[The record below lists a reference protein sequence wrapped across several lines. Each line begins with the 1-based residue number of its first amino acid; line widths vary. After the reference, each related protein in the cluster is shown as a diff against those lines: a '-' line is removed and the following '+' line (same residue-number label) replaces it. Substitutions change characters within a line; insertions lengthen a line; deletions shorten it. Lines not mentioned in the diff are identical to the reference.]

1 MQTVYDREVTL
12 HSRNVQ
18 GRNALTE
25 RAGRAAV
32 FYKPAHA
39 RKTQPGAWRRLAAV
53 ALCCGALLCAF
64 RLYGRARSRFGVQLP
79 VRTVLQNPE
88 LPNGCEAA
96 SLAALLKYKGVPAD
110 KLDLAYGYIPRGDIE
125 ETTDGRTGPD
135 PELAYA
141 GDPAAGL
148 GFYCFAQPVAQG
160 ANAYLAAQGS
170 ALRAADITGVTG
182 QGLLQYL
189 RGGDPVIVWIT
200 KDLSAPRTGG
210 CTGCWRIRARPTCL
224 MSICTASCLRG
235 GTGIPAPSQTRCRA
249 GAEWTRLRFCNASGK
264 WAAAPSW
271 CIDQSGETRSAKE
284 PLRKKAPLWDDGFGT
299 GARKTLGGPLWAGK
313 RFLHQ
318 NTCAFLCVHDRM
330 NRLQI
335 FGKRRRHLFMTR
347 NSIRRTQCW
356 HNTRFPRRPPPAAS
370 F

>member
-141 GDPAAGL
+141 GDPAAAWA
-148 GFYCFAQPVAQG
+148 FTA
-160 ANAYLAAQGS
+160 S
-170 ALRAADITGVTG
+170 HSRWH
-182 QGLLQYL
+182 
-189 RGGDPVIVWIT
+189 RG
-200 KDLSAPRTGG
+200 RTPI
-210 CTGCWRIRARPTCL
+210 WRRRAR
-224 MSICTASCLRG
+224 
-235 GTGIPAPSQTRCRA
+235 
-249 GAEWTRLRFCNASGK
+249 
-264 WAAAPSW
+264 
-271 CIDQSGETRSAKE
+271 
-284 PLRKKAPLWDDGFGT
+284 
-299 GARKTLGGPLWAGK
+299 
-313 RFLHQ
+313 
-318 NTCAFLCVHDRM
+318 LCV
-330 NRLQI
+330 
-335 FGKRRRHLFMTR
+335 RR
-347 NSIRRTQCW
+347 I
-356 HNTRFPRRPPPAAS
+356 
-370 F
+370 

>member
-12 HSRNVQ
+12 HSRNAQ

-32 FYKPAHA
+32 FYKPAYA

-210 CTGCWRIRARPTCL
+210 CTWLLADTGETCTPYVNL
-224 MSICTASCLRG
+224 
-235 GTGIPAPSQTRCRA
+235 
-249 GAEWTRLRFCNASGK
+249 RLRRACGVGRGYLHHRRP
-264 WAAAPSW
+264 AAGQA
-271 CIDQSGETRSAKE
+271 QSGCGCVSAMLQANGQ
-284 PLRKKAPLWDDGFGT
+284 PRRR
-299 GARKTLGGPLWAGK
+299 GALTKAGK
-313 RFLHQ
+313 RG
-318 NTCAFLCVHDRM
+318 ARRSLCGRK
-330 NRLQI
+330 RLC
-335 FGKRRRHLFMTR
+335 GMTALAPAHAKRLAALCGPASDFFAPKHL
-347 NSIRRTQCW
+347 
-356 HNTRFPRRPPPAAS
+356 RFFVCS
-370 F
+370 

>member
-12 HSRNVQ
+12 HSRNAQ

-170 ALRAADITGVTG
+170 ALRAVDITGVTG

-210 CTGCWRIRARPTCL
+210 YTWLLADTGETYVPYVNLHCVVL
-224 MSICTASCLRG
+224 
-235 GTGIPAPSQTRCRA
+235 A
-249 GAEWTRLRFCNASGK
+249 GWDGADPLQGRRRVD
-264 WAAAPSW
+264 AAA
-271 CIDQSGETRSAKE
+271 
-284 PLRKKAPLWDDGFGT
+284 
-299 GARKTLGGPLWAGK
+299 
-313 RFLHQ
+313 FLQ
-318 NTCAFLCVHDRM
+318 CFRQMGSRAVVVH
-330 NRLQI
+330 
-335 FGKRRRHLFMTR
+335 
-347 NSIRRTQCW
+347 
-356 HNTRFPRRPPPAAS
+356 
-370 F
+370 

>member
-189 RGGDPVIVWIT
+189 RGGDPVIVWIKRPFRT
-200 KDLSAPRTGG
+200 AHGRLHLAAGGYGRDLRALCQSALR
-210 CTGCWRIRARPTCL
+210 RACGVGRGYLHHRRP
-224 MSICTASCLRG
+224 A
-235 GTGIPAPSQTRCRA
+235 A
-249 GAEWTRLRFCNASGK
+249 GQA
-264 WAAAPSW
+264 
-271 CIDQSGETRSAKE
+271 QSGRGCVSAMLQANGQ
-284 PLRKKAPLWDDGFGT
+284 PRRR
-299 GARKTLGGPLWAGK
+299 GALTKAGK
-313 RFLHQ
+313 RG
-318 NTCAFLCVHDRM
+318 ARRSLCGRK
-330 NRLQI
+330 RLC
-335 FGKRRRHLFMTR
+335 GMTALAPAHAKRLAALCGPASVFCTKTLALFCVFM
-347 NSIRRTQCW
+347 IE
-356 HNTRFPRRPPPAAS
+356 
-370 F
+370 

>member
-12 HSRNVQ
+12 HSRNAQ

-148 GFYCFAQPVAQG
+148 GFDRFAQPVAQG

-210 CTGCWRIRARPTCL
+210 CTWLLADTGEATCL
-224 MSICTASCLRG
+224 MPICTASCLRG

-271 CIDQSGETRSAKE
+271 CVDQSGETRSAKE
-284 PLRKKAPLWDDGFGT
+284 PLRKKAPL
-299 GARKTLGGPLWAGK
+299 
-313 RFLHQ
+313 
-318 NTCAFLCVHDRM
+318 
-330 NRLQI
+330 
-335 FGKRRRHLFMTR
+335 
-347 NSIRRTQCW
+347 
-356 HNTRFPRRPPPAAS
+356 
-370 F
+370 

>member
-12 HSRNVQ
+12 HSRNAQ

-210 CTGCWRIRARPTCL
+210 CTWLLADTGETYAPYVNLHCVVLAGWDGDTCTIADPL
-224 MSICTASCLRG
+224 QGRRSVD
-235 GTGIPAPSQTRCRA
+235 
-249 GAEWTRLRFCNASGK
+249 
-264 WAAAPSW
+264 AAPFL
-271 CIDQSGETRSAKE
+271 Q
-284 PLRKKAPLWDDGFGT
+284 
-299 GARKTLGGPLWAGK
+299 
-313 RFLHQ
+313 RFRQ
-318 NTCAFLCVHDRM
+318 MGSPAVVVH
-330 NRLQI
+330 
-335 FGKRRRHLFMTR
+335 
-347 NSIRRTQCW
+347 
-356 HNTRFPRRPPPAAS
+356 
-370 F
+370 

>member
-53 ALCCGALLCAF
+53 ALCYGALLCAF

-210 CTGCWRIRARPTCL
+210 CTWLLADT
-224 MSICTASCLRG
+224 
-235 GTGIPAPSQTRCRA
+235 
-249 GAEWTRLRFCNASGK
+249 
-264 WAAAPSW
+264 
-271 CIDQSGETRSAKE
+271 GETSA
-284 PLRKKAPLWDDGFGT
+284 P
-299 GARKTLGGPLWAGK
+299 
-313 RFLHQ
+313 
-318 NTCAFLCVHDRM
+318 
-330 NRLQI
+330 
-335 FGKRRRHLFMTR
+335 
-347 NSIRRTQCW
+347 
-356 HNTRFPRRPPPAAS
+356 
-370 F
+370 

>member
-12 HSRNVQ
+12 HSRNAQ

-210 CTGCWRIRARPTCL
+210 CTWLLADTGETYVPYANLHCVVLAGWDGDSGPGRGVCGDSGPGAGWDGIRTPGAG
-224 MSICTASCLRG
+224 RG
-235 GTGIPAPSQTRCRA
+235 GDSSPAR
-249 GAEWTRLRFCNASGK
+249 
-264 WAAAPSW
+264 
-271 CIDQSGETRSAKE
+271 
-284 PLRKKAPLWDDGFGT
+284 
-299 GARKTLGGPLWAGK
+299 GGD
-313 RFLHQ
+313 F
-318 NTCAFLCVHDRM
+318 
-330 NRLQI
+330 
-335 FGKRRRHLFMTR
+335 FGKMGNFLPFCRFFAVWVEICISSRLCMILNITPTQQ
-347 NSIRRTQCW
+347 IRIPVKII
-356 HNTRFPRRPPPAAS
+356 HIVI
-370 F
+370 

>member
-125 ETTDGRTGPD
+125 ETTVR
-135 PELAYA
+135 PE
-141 GDPAAGL
+141 
-148 GFYCFAQPVAQG
+148 GFTLPEKI
-160 ANAYLAAQGS
+160 S
-170 ALRAADITGVTG
+170 AREH
-182 QGLLQYL
+182 
-189 RGGDPVIVWIT
+189 
-200 KDLSAPRTGG
+200 
-210 CTGCWRIRARPTCL
+210 RP
-224 MSICTASCLRG
+224 
-235 GTGIPAPSQTRCRA
+235 
-249 GAEWTRLRFCNASGK
+249 
-264 WAAAPSW
+264 
-271 CIDQSGETRSAKE
+271 
-284 PLRKKAPLWDDGFGT
+284 
-299 GARKTLGGPLWAGK
+299 
-313 RFLHQ
+313 
-318 NTCAFLCVHDRM
+318 
-330 NRLQI
+330 
-335 FGKRRRHLFMTR
+335 
-347 NSIRRTQCW
+347 
-356 HNTRFPRRPPPAAS
+356 
-370 F
+370 

>member
-12 HSRNVQ
+12 HSRNAQ

-160 ANAYLAAQGS
+160 GERLSGGAGLGSACGGYNRRYRTGAFAVSARRRPCDRVDHKRPFRTAHGRLHLAAGGYGRDLRALCQS
-170 ALRAADITGVTG
+170 ALRRACGVGRGYLHHRRPAAG
-182 QGLLQYL
+182 Q
-189 RGGDPVIVWIT
+189 
-200 KDLSAPRTGG
+200 A
-210 CTGCWRIRARPTCL
+210 
-224 MSICTASCLRG
+224 
-235 GTGIPAPSQTRCRA
+235 
-249 GAEWTRLRFCNASGK
+249 
-264 WAAAPSW
+264 
-271 CIDQSGETRSAKE
+271 QSGRGCVSAMLQANGQ
-284 PLRKKAPLWDDGFGT
+284 PRRR
-299 GARKTLGGPLWAGK
+299 GALTKAGK
-313 RFLHQ
+313 RG
-318 NTCAFLCVHDRM
+318 ARRSLCGRK
-330 NRLQI
+330 RLC
-335 FGKRRRHLFMTR
+335 GMTALVPAHAKRLAALCGPASVFCTKTLALFCVFM
-347 NSIRRTQCW
+347 IE
-356 HNTRFPRRPPPAAS
+356 
-370 F
+370 

>member
-189 RGGDPVIVWIT
+189 RGGDPVDHKRPFRT
-200 KDLSAPRTGG
+200 AHGRLHLAAGGYGRDLRALCQSALR
-210 CTGCWRIRARPTCL
+210 RACGVGRGYLHHRRP
-224 MSICTASCLRG
+224 A
-235 GTGIPAPSQTRCRA
+235 A
-249 GAEWTRLRFCNASGK
+249 GQA
-264 WAAAPSW
+264 
-271 CIDQSGETRSAKE
+271 QSGRGCVSAMLQANGQ
-284 PLRKKAPLWDDGFGT
+284 PRRR
-299 GARKTLGGPLWAGK
+299 GALTKAGK
-313 RFLHQ
+313 RG
-318 NTCAFLCVHDRM
+318 ARRSLCGRK
-330 NRLQI
+330 RLC
-335 FGKRRRHLFMTR
+335 GMTALAPAHAKRLAALCGPASVFCTKTLALFCVFM
-347 NSIRRTQCW
+347 IE
-356 HNTRFPRRPPPAAS
+356 
-370 F
+370 

>member
-1 MQTVYDREVTL
+1 M
-12 HSRNVQ
+12 
-18 GRNALTE
+18 
-25 RAGRAAV
+25 
-32 FYKPAHA
+32 
-39 RKTQPGAWRRLAAV
+39 

-210 CTGCWRIRARPTCL
+210 CTWLLADTGETCTPYVNL
-224 MSICTASCLRG
+224 HASCLRG

-249 GAEWTRLRFCNASGK
+249 GAEWTRLRFCNASDK
-264 WAAAPSW
+264 WQP
-271 CIDQSGETRSAKE
+271 R
-284 PLRKKAPLWDDGFGT
+284 RR
-299 GARKTLGGPLWAGK
+299 GALTKAGK
-313 RFLHQ
+313 RG
-318 NTCAFLCVHDRM
+318 ARRSLCGRK
-330 NRLQI
+330 RLC
-335 FGKRRRHLFMTR
+335 GMTALAPAHAKRLAALCGPASVFCTKTLALFCVFM
-347 NSIRRTQCW
+347 IE
-356 HNTRFPRRPPPAAS
+356 
-370 F
+370 

>member
-12 HSRNVQ
+12 HSRNAQ

-148 GFYCFAQPVAQG
+148 ICCFAQPVAQG

-182 QGLLQYL
+182 QGFCSIW
-189 RGGDPVIVWIT
+189 RGDPVIVWIT
-200 KDLSAPRTGG
+200 KTFRTAHGS
-210 CTGCWRIRARPTCL
+210 CTWLLADTGETYVP

-284 PLRKKAPLWDDGFGT
+284 PLRKKAPLWDDGFGA